1 MRSIRNG
8 ILAAGLLV
16 AAGCASY
23 YQVTDPTTNKVYYTS
38 GLDQSG
44 SGATVFTDA
53 KTGAKITLQ
62 NSEVS
67 TITQQQFEDGKNGV
81 TPATMPSK

>member
-1 MRSIRNG
+1 MKIIRNG
-8 ILAAGLLV
+8 IMAAGLLLAV
-16 AAGCASY
+16 GCASY
-23 YQVTDPTTNKVYYTS
+23 YQITDPTTGKVYYS
-38 GLDQSG
+38 DGLDQSS

-67 TITQQQFEDGKNGV
+67 KISEAQFNNGKSGAATTQ
-81 TPATMPSK
+81 P

>member
-1 MRSIRNG
+1 MKAIRNG
-8 ILAAGLLV
+8 IVAAGLLL

-23 YQVTDPTTNKVYYTS
+23 YQITDPTTGKVYFSTS
-38 GLDQSG
+38 MDQSS

-67 TITQQQFEDGKNGV
+67 KITQQQFEDGKSGM